1 MCMTVVLYARRK
13 GWALT
18 RATADLQHEKVPAT
32 SLPEAQGRQGT
43 VDRIEAHLELD
54 GDLTDEQ
61 YTRLLEVSHR
71 CPVEKALTSGVVIV
85 SK

>member
-13 GWALT
+13 GWALA
-18 RATADLQHEKVPAT
+18 RVTADLQHDKVPAA
-32 SLPEAQGRQGT
+32 SLTEAQGREGT

-54 GDLTDEQ
+54 GDLNDEQ
-61 YTRLLEVSHR
+61 YTRLLEISQR
-71 CPVEKALTSGVVIV
+71 CPIKKTLAAGAVIV

>member
-1 MCMTVVLYARRK
+1 MTVVLYARRK

-18 RATADLQHEKVPAT
+18 RAAADLRHEKVPAT
-32 SLPEAQGRQGT
+32 SVPEAHGREGT

-54 GDLTDEQ
+54 GDLTDEE
-61 YTRLLEVSHR
+61 YTRLLEISHR

>member
-13 GWALT
+13 GWAL
-18 RATADLQHEKVPAT
+18 AKVAADLQHDKVPAA
-32 SLPEAQGRQGT
+32 SLPEAQGREGT

-54 GDLTDEQ
+54 GDLSDEQ
-61 YTRLLEVSHR
+61 YTRLLEISHR
-71 CPVEKALTSGVVIV
+71 CPIKKTLTAGAVIV

>member
-1 MCMTVVLYARRK
+1 MCATVVLYARRK

-18 RATADLQHEKVPAT
+18 RVTADLQHDKVSAD
-32 SLPEAQGRQGT
+32 SLPEAQGREGT

-54 GDLTDEQ
+54 GDLSDEQ
-61 YTRLLEVSHR
+61 YTRLLEISQR
-71 CPVEKALTSGVVIV
+71 CPIKKTLIAGAVIV

>member
-1 MCMTVVLYARRK
+1 MTVVLYARRK

-18 RATADLQHEKVPAT
+18 RAAADLQHERVSAA
-32 SLPEAQGRQGT
+32 SVSEAQGREGT
-43 VDRIEAHLELD
+43 VERIEAHLELD

-61 YTRLLEVSHR
+61 YTRLLEISHR